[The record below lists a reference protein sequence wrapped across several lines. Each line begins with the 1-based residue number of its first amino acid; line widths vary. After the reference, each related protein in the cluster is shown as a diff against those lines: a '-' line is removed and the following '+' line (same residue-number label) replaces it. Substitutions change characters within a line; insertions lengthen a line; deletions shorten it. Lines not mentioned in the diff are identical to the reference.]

1 MAILLFLIALAG
13 SVPAADISGICRSA
27 RDGAAPERK
36 EAAYQACVHAE
47 QTARDELLRKW
58 SQFSASARSICQR
71 SEAFSISYVEMLVC
85 LRLQTD
91 GNIGKSQKPAASPS
105 PAPGSV
111 APALPARLGSSPDPP
126 PAAASPQMPA
136 RFKN

>member
-1 MAILLFLIALAG
+1 MAIVLFLIALAA

-27 RDGAAPERK
+27 RDGASPERK

-47 QTARDELLRKW
+47 QTARDQLLRNW
-58 SQFSASARSICQR
+58 SQFPASARSICKR
-71 SEAFSISYVEMLVC
+71 SEAFSISYVEMLTC

-91 GNIGKSQKPAASPS
+91 GNIGKSQKPAASAS
-105 PAPGSV
+105 PPPNTIAPGM
-111 APALPARLGSSPDPP
+111 PARLGAAPGPPSPVV
-126 PAAASPQMPA
+126 APQMPA